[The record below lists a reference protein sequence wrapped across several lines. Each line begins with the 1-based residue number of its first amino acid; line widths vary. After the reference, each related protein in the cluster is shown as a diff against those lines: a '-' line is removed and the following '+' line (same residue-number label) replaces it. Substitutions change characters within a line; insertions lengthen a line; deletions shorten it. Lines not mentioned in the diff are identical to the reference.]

1 MDFSFLAHGMLG
13 PSPTNE
19 GRLLIVLL
27 SIEVEGLYASTM
39 PVFLNESLIY
49 EHIFKWLNKII
60 SHFRKSGV
68 MGVWA
73 SHIRTFCSRSLLLV
87 SGPSLLALST
97 LLYKAGKILRNVAP
111 KFFPIY
117 SRFSPRWESHFQN
130 SALPSP
136 KNVLAPFTSK
146 FPPPDPLVHMPH
158 LFGDRRI
165 TTKDTDFGLE
175 VP

>member
-1 MDFSFLAHGMLG
+1 MTEQNYLG
-13 PSPTNE
+13 GTTNE
-19 GRLLIVLL
+19 EQGPRAKGSDVR
-27 SIEVEGLYASTM
+27 SSDSHNTAFSEV
-39 PVFLNESLIY
+39 
-49 EHIFKWLNKII
+49 
-60 SHFRKSGV
+60 
-68 MGVWA
+68 
-73 SHIRTFCSRSLLLV
+73 
-87 SGPSLLALST
+87 ST